1 MKKHMSRRI
10 LSLFLALLLLLPMI
24 VACDTGANPSE
35 SSTPIQGTTGQ
46 GGSDAPTE
54 EITTNAPETEPVY
67 RDLFADGATEYKLIY
82 PDDPSD
88 RIANAMFGLQAAIL
102 NATDVELECESDFY
116 NPFQETLPETAFEIL
131 IGETNRVETKEA
143 KALIREKDFI
153 IYEKN
158 GRIVILG
165 GTEAKTLEAVEYF
178 TNTYV
183 NAETKNITIL
193 EGMQYISR
201 HNYDLGVITIDG
213 VNLMNYTVVIP
224 EKAETLFPYFAALNL
239 IDLLS
244 TEAGV
249 KLKYAFDT
257 DGENPYEIV
266 IGETNRPESVS
277 AKQTSLQNDQYILK
291 KVGSKIYMYGE
302 DYMVGGAVS
311 EFVNTYLI
319 GANSNADNHIEVT
332 GIPGSNL
339 AKTFRFPDKATS
351 AILLIGDGMGKT
363 HVTGTFLKREDRF
376 LAEYLDNVGEC
387 TTYQYGNSEFSTSY
401 TDSAA
406 SASALAT
413 GYKTKNSYLGMDQ
426 NKNTLLNVR
435 ELASSLGAKTGVLT
449 SDAITGATPAGFLCH
464 HYSRKDTS
472 ILQNQINQLLKRGS
486 STYDKNLLFA
496 TSVQDNRNQLLPE
509 TRNMLYTLADEGE
522 TFFTMIEE
530 AYIDKESHNNDLAD
544 AKNCVLRY
552 NDVIGY
558 CIQFV
563 MLHPETALVITA
575 DHECGGLTLNGDK
588 LQYTSTDHTNSKVPV
603 YALGAG
609 TEVFAGTKV
618 DNTQIG
624 KFLGAVFTDK
634 QFGDPKLP
642 GLND

>member
-10 LSLFLALLLLLPMI
+10 LSLFLVLLLLLPML
-24 VACDTGANPSE
+24 VSCTTGAGPTETSA
-35 SSTPIQGTTGQ
+35 SIPDTSGQ
-46 GGSDAPTE
+46 GGSDSPTE
-54 EITTNAPETEPVY
+54 EITTAAPETEPVY
-67 RDLFADGATEYKLIY
+67 RDLFKDGQTAYKLIY

-102 NATDVELECESDFY
+102 NATDVEIECDSDFY
-116 NPFQETLPETAFEIL
+116 NPFEDTLPETAYEIL

-178 TNTYV
+178 TSTYV

-193 EGMQYISR
+193 EGMQDISR
-201 HNYDLGVITIDG
+201 YNYDLGVISIDG
-213 VNLMNYTVVIP
+213 VNLMNYTIVIP

-239 IDLLS
+239 IDLLL

-249 KLKYAFDT
+249 KLQYAFDT

-266 IGETNRPESVS
+266 IGETIRPESVS

-291 KVGSKIYMYGE
+291 KVGNSIYMYGE

-319 GANSNADNHIEVT
+319 GANGGEENRIEVT
-332 GIPGSNL
+332 GIPASNI

-351 AILLIGDGMGKT
+351 AILLIGDGMGKN

-376 LAEYLDNVGEC
+376 LAEYLDNIGEC
-387 TTYQYGNSEFSTSY
+387 TTYQYGNNEFSSSY

-406 SASALAT
+406 SATALAT
-413 GYKTKNSYLGMDQ
+413 GYKTKNSYLGVDQ
-426 NKNTLLNVR
+426 NNKKLLNVR
-435 ELASSLGAKTGVLT
+435 ELASSLGAKTGILT

-464 HYSRKDTS
+464 HNSRKATS
-472 ILQNQINQLLKRGS
+472 TLQSQINQLLKRGS

-509 TRNMLYTLADEGE
+509 TRNMMYTLADEGE

-544 AKNCVLRY
+544 AKTCVLRY
-552 NDVIGY
+552 NDIIGY

-575 DHECGGLTLNGDK
+575 DHECGGLTLTGDK
-588 LQYTSTDHTNSKVPV
+588 LQYTSGDHTNAKVPV

-609 TEVFAGTKV
+609 TEMFAGTKV

-624 KFLGAVFTDK
+624 KFLGSIYTDK

-642 GLND
+642 N